1 MKNIFNILG
10 FNFSWWA
17 CVLGAAKGFSYA
29 GPVAMLV
36 FLVLHF
42 YINSFDS
49 SEIKLIIIFAF
60 LGTLIDTLMVY
71 TGMLSYNGLYEEN
84 IIIAPL
90 WITAMWCGFAA
101 TVNHSMAFLKGKW
114 IYSLILGAIFGPL
127 AYKTGQGLGA
137 INFNANHLS
146 IIILLAV
153 VWAFSL
159 PLIFFVNDRL
169 RLSYK

>member
-1 MKNIFNILG
+1 MKNILNILG
-10 FNFSWWA
+10 FNIGWWA
-17 CVLGAAKGFSYA
+17 CVLGAANGFSYV
-29 GPVAMLV
+29 GPAAMLV

-42 YINSFDS
+42 YINAFDY

-71 TGMLSYNGLYEEN
+71 TGMLSYKGLYEED

-114 IYSLILGAIFGPL
+114 IYSLISGAIFGPL
-127 AYKTGQGLGA
+127 AYMTGQGLGA
-137 INFNANHLS
+137 INFNADHLS

>member
-1 MKNIFNILG
+1 
-10 FNFSWWA
+10 
-17 CVLGAAKGFSYA
+17 
-29 GPVAMLV
+29 
-36 FLVLHF
+36 
-42 YINSFDS
+42 
-49 SEIKLIIIFAF
+49 
-60 LGTLIDTLMVY
+60 
-71 TGMLSYNGLYEEN
+71 
-84 IIIAPL
+84 
-90 WITAMWCGFAA
+90 
-101 TVNHSMAFLKGKW
+101 VNHSMAFLKGKW

-137 INFNANHLS
+137 INFNTDHLS